1 MVFYLFFHWYNL
13 LIFHSRVLSKP
24 SKYDISSLKKL
35 QIFFPNILSL
45 CIDATREIDIA
56 VKALNAPTLDEMK
69 SPTPSVSVPDSI
81 MCVFNED
88 LLSLSVKQFIADCV
102 QSFLIGIPSRGMST
116 LLASYV
122 TLLAPNV
129 ARETKK
135 GAAISMDDLCKKVR
149 KEKLRRIV
157 SQMNFPISNPLI
169 MI

>member
-1 MVFYLFFHWYNL
+1 MSIGNIILLFEIPKEKGQNWLSWKFSPSTNIIAKLLLFVFTL
-13 LIFHSRVLSKP
+13 
-24 SKYDISSLKKL
+24 
-35 QIFFPNILSL
+35 
-45 CIDATREIDIA
+45 DATREIDVA

-69 SPTPSVSVPDSI
+69 STTPSTSAPDSI

-116 LLASYV
+116 LLANYV

-135 GAAISMDDLCKKVR
+135 GAAISMDELCKKVR
-149 KEKLRRIV
+149 RRKNWRV
-157 SQMNFPISNPLI
+157 SSSNEF
-169 MI
+169 